1 MIIKSKRVDVNIP
14 DSFVSAAGYEG
25 AASANSDNNIS
36 DLFKELGSA
45 LSPLAQKRDIQI
57 GNEKAN
63 AAIEEAMSQNSF
75 VDVTESGLFDL
86 GRGQAYKDRTEK
98 YNSYLADTLI
108 ESFYTNASRE
118 AAIPKFR
125 TTALL
130 NFGDNIEKIVSKV
143 DDMGG
148 SSEYKDALKNNIR
161 QVGFRK
167 AKQLADDID
176 LIEQKENTASVRLT
190 YAERLTMLADPNNGA
205 SSVAGYNAAVNLLDR
220 EEEYLFNETGT
231 VMDSSKERQ
240 LFRNNTFT
248 NVQASIALEA
258 EGDVKVFIKEDGNID
273 TDKIGVSIDTAMG
286 KYESAAEALGVNL
299 SDEDR
304 AGYKNDLILGLFT
317 ANTRSLFEGPFS
329 SMDMTTIYDD
339 TTFKLKMQEVK
350 EANEAMRQA
359 YAGLFGDEN
368 DTARVEFLTNSEKLG
383 NAMETEINGRFLTAK
398 AKASESRSAEEIEIL
413 ANYKTAK
420 RNIESAFTQNK
431 IPSADDMA
439 FIKAVADGDVPHF
452 SASQIATAYDL
463 YYNVFKAKQNA
474 VDVVLNKAPS
484 ADRSTILSI
493 LQDSAISSTTPGGFL
508 NDGQVQA
515 AKDQVNQ
522 IFDADAEK
530 GKTANR
536 LELAGNFTSPT
547 FSDSLVNSD
556 GNHITAFTHFV
567 AQRAALNGGVFY
579 AKEGDTAA
587 LETALAGIQDQEL
600 KSRFMLSILGNGA
613 FMGSI
618 RELNLEGDS
627 FFGSVAF
634 AKDLGIQNTEN
645 YVNPDI
651 LNNYRKNTDVSAL
664 LKEYESEI
672 LATFLEGG
680 NAPGQYG
687 KALINLVLRRHASKD
702 PAKWDDTHSDLEN
715 DLQLLSKAMPILG
728 GSIVQDFRAYLGV
741 FDFVENK
748 AATAATRPTVLRSG
762 FDAPALVEP
771 KEPGYVKPWTP
782 YRNFL
787 EWIDTPEELVAQ
799 SVDTFI
805 DQDVGDDIKASI
817 TGQLKDEVYQFKY
830 NATSNGKTQYV
841 AVDAN
846 GDLLQY
852 ITQDAEGNDV
862 NTPITFTIRPPQY
875 YIDMAQDKE

>member
-1 MIIKSKRVDVNIP
+1 MDIDIP
-14 DSFVSAAGYEG
+14 ESFGRAAGYKG
-25 AASANSDNNIS
+25 AVDNDNIIS
-36 DLFKELGSA
+36 DVFKEVGKA
-45 LSPLAQKRDIQI
+45 LSPLAIKRDQQI

-63 AAIEEAMSQNSF
+63 DAITEAMSQNSF
-75 VDVTESGLFDL
+75 VDPGESGLFDL
-86 GRGQAYKDRTEK
+86 GRGEAYRQRTEK

-108 ESFYTNASRE
+108 ESFYSNASQE

-125 TTALL
+125 TTALM

-148 SSEYKDALKNNIR
+148 SSEYKEALKNNIR

-205 SSVAGYNAAVNLLDR
+205 SSVAGYNAALNLLDR
-220 EEEYLFNETGT
+220 EEKYLFDETGT
-231 VMDSSKERQ
+231 VMDSSKERI

-248 NVQASIALEA
+248 NVKASIALEA
-258 EGDVKVFIKEDGNID
+258 ESDVKVFIKEDGVID
-273 TDKIGVSIDTAMG
+273 TDKISTSIDTAMG
-286 KYESAAEALGVNL
+286 KYESAADDLGVKL
-299 SDEDR
+299 SDEDK
-304 AGYKNDLILGLFT
+304 AEYKNDLLLGLFT

-339 TTFKLKMQEVK
+339 TSFDLKMQEVK

-368 DTARVEFLTNSEKLG
+368 DAARVQFLTDSEKLG
-383 NAMETEINGRFLTAK
+383 NAMESEINGRFLTAK
-398 AKASESRSAEEIEIL
+398 QKESDSRNAEEIEIR

-431 IPSADDMA
+431 IPSVDDMA
-439 FIKAVADGDVPHF
+439 FIKAVADGQLPHF
-452 SASQIATAYDL
+452 SEGQIATARDL
-463 YYNVFKAKQNA
+463 YYNVYGPKQNA
-474 VDVVLNKAPS
+474 VDVILNKSPN
-484 ADRSTILSI
+484 ADRSAVLTIMRG
-493 LQDSAISSTTPGGFL
+493 SAVGSSVPGGFL
-508 NDGQVQA
+508 NDGQVQSA
-515 AKDQVNQ
+515 MEQANQ

-536 LELAGNFTSPT
+536 LELKGDFVSPT
-547 FSDSLVNSD
+547 FSDSLVAHD
-556 GNHITAFTHFV
+556 GNHINAFGHFITA
-567 AQRAALNGGVFY
+567 RAERNDGVFY

-587 LETALAGIQDQEL
+587 LEQALGGIQDQEL

-613 FMGSI
+613 FMSSI

-634 AKDLGIQNTEN
+634 AKDLGIVNTEN

-651 LNNYRKNTDVSAL
+651 LNNYRTNTDVAAL
-664 LKEYESEI
+664 LKEYESGI

-715 DLQLLSKAMPILG
+715 DLQLLEKAMPILG
-728 GSIVQDFRAYLGV
+728 GSIVQDFKPYLGV

-748 AATAATRPTVLRSG
+748 AAAAGERPTVLRSG
-762 FDAPALVEP
+762 FDAPTLVEP
-771 KEPGYVKPWTP
+771 TAPGYSTPFTP

-817 TGQLKDEVYQFKY
+817 AGQLQDEIYQFKY
-830 NATSNGKTQYV
+830 NATSNGRTQYV
-841 AVDAN
+841 AVDEN
-846 GDLLQY
+846 GDLLQFT
-852 ITQDAEGNDV
+852 TQDADGNDV

-875 YIDMAQDKE
+875 YIDIAQEAE